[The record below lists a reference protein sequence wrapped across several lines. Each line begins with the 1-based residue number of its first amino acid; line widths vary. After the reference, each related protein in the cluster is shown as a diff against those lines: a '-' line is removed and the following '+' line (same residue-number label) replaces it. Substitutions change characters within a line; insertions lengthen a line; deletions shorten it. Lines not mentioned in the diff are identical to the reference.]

1 MTKIV
6 HASDLT
12 EREKRL
18 LFWAS
23 FLSLV
28 AAGFGFAFRVAMGGA
43 YGAELGLTEQQVG
56 EVFGASLWPIAITMI
71 GFSLVVDRTGYKL
84 PMYGAFA
91 LQTIS
96 GVGTLFASSY
106 TQLYVFALC
115 AGLGHGI
122 VEAVINPICAAVY
135 PKEKTKW
142 LTYLHAA
149 WPAGLV
155 GGTLLILGVDSL
167 KEGGFDWRLHAVWI
181 VLPCIAYALMYLPCT
196 FPVDERVQA
205 GVPYKEMLRQV
216 GFLTSAL
223 ASGLVLYEVGNQV
236 FQLTDLVAPDAWVRA
251 HWFGTAMGLGA
262 AVGVV
267 FGLAVGSLGRPL
279 FFLMCLLMIPVAT
292 AELGTDGWIKGLMT
306 PVLEGMS
313 INPAMALVF
322 SAGIMLVLRTFAGGI
337 LRFFSPPGLLFVSG
351 IFSAVGLFWLSTT
364 AGVAIFVAFTLYAL
378 GQTYYWPCVLGFT
391 SERYPQGGA
400 LTLNTVSAIGL
411 LTAGVV
417 GTPILGVAF
426 DRSIHGAVESGVP
439 ALAEAATVPGHFMWM
454 SHEKIDP
461 QLAGEWLEAQ
471 PEAERAAAEQVYSRG
486 GEPGSAQSNAGRDV
500 LRYATRFPLLLM
512 VVFGAIALY
521 FRMRG
526 GYKPIELDTSAHS
539 SS

>member
-1 MTKIV
+1 MTTIV

-12 EREKRL
+12 DREKRL

-23 FLSLV
+23 FLALA
-28 AAGFGFAFRVAMGGA
+28 AAGFGFAFRVAMQGA

-91 LQTIS
+91 LQTLS
-96 GVGTLFASSY
+96 GIGTWFATSY
-106 TQLYVFALC
+106 GQLYGFALC

-155 GGTLLILGVDSL
+155 GGTLLILGVDSAV
-167 KEGGFDWRLHAVWI
+167 EGGAPWRLHAVWI
-181 VLPCIAYALMYLPCT
+181 VLPCIAYALMYLPCK

-205 GVPYKEMLRQV
+205 GVPYREMLQQV

-223 ASGLVLYEVGNQV
+223 ASGLVLYEIGNQV
-236 FQLTDLVAPDAWVRA
+236 FQLTNLVAPDAWVRE

-267 FGLAVGSLGRPL
+267 FGLAVGSIGRPL

-306 PVLEGMS
+306 PVLEGYS

-322 SAGIMLVLRTFAGGI
+322 SAGIMLLLRTFAGGI
-337 LRFFSPPGLLFVSG
+337 LKFFSPPGLLFVSG
-351 IFSAVGLFWLSTT
+351 IFSAVGLYWLSESM
-364 AGVAIFVAFTLYAL
+364 GVAIFVAFTLYAL
-378 GQTYYWPCVLGFT
+378 GQTFYWPCVLGFT
-391 SERYPQGGA
+391 AERYPQGGA

-426 DRSIHGAVESGVP
+426 DRSIHAKVESQVP

-461 QLAGEWLEAQ
+461 QLAGKWLESQ
-471 PEAERAAAEQVYSRG
+471 PAPARAEAEQVYSRG
-486 GEPGSAQSNAGRDV
+486 ATPGTAQRRAGRDV
-500 LRYATRFPLLLM
+500 LAYATRFPLLLM
-512 VVFGAIALY
+512 VIFGAIALW

-526 GYKPIELDTSAHS
+526 GYKPVELSTGAP
-539 SS
+539 

>member
-23 FLSLV
+23 FLALV
-28 AAGFGFAFRVAMGGA
+28 AAGFGFAFRVAMGGK

-91 LQTIS
+91 LQTLS
-96 GVGTLFASSY
+96 GIGTLFASTY
-106 TQLYVFALC
+106 TQLYLFALC

-155 GGTLLILGVDSL
+155 GGTLLVLGVDSL
-167 KEGGFDWRLHAVWI
+167 KEGGFDWRLHATWI
-181 VLPCIAYALMYLPCT
+181 VLPCIAYALMYLPCK

-205 GVPYKEMLRQV
+205 GVSYREMLQQV

-223 ASGLVLYEVGNQV
+223 ASGLVLYEIGNQV
-236 FQLTDLVAPDAWVRA
+236 FQLTSLVAPDAWVRE
-251 HWFGTAMGLGA
+251 HWFGTAMGLGVL
-262 AVGVV
+262 VGTV

-279 FFLMCLLMIPVAT
+279 FFCMCLLMIPVAT
-292 AELGTDGWIKGLMT
+292 AELGTDGWINRLMR
-306 PVLEGMS
+306 PVLEGQA
-313 INPAMALVF
+313 IHPAMALVF

-337 LRFFSPPGLLFVSG
+337 LKFFSPPGLLFVSG
-351 IFSAVGLFWLSTT
+351 IFSAAGLYWLSEA
-364 AGVAIFVAFTLYAL
+364 AGIAIFVAFTLYAL
-378 GQTYYWPCVLGFT
+378 GQTFYWPCVLGFT

-411 LTAGVV
+411 LSAGVV

-426 DRSIHGAVESGVP
+426 DRSIHDAVERDLP
-439 ALAEAATVPGHFMWM
+439 AMAQAATVPGHFMWM

-461 QLAGEWLEAQ
+461 QLAATWLEEQ
-471 PEAERAAAEQVYSRG
+471 PAEQRAAAEAVYSRSAT
-486 GEPGSAQSNAGRDV
+486 PGTSQSRAGRDV
-500 LRYATRFPLLLM
+500 LAYSTRFPLILM
-512 VVFGAIALY
+512 VAFGAIALW
-521 FRMRG
+521 FRRRG
-526 GYKPIELDTSAHS
+526 GYKPVELGSGGP
-539 SS
+539 

>member
-1 MTKIV
+1 MPKIV
-6 HASDLT
+6 HASDLSD
-12 EREKRL
+12 RDKRL

-23 FLSLV
+23 FLALV
-28 AAGFGFAFRVAMGGA
+28 AAGFGFAFRVAMGGK

-91 LQTIS
+91 LQTLS
-96 GVGTLFASSY
+96 GLGTVFASTY
-106 TQLYVFALC
+106 TQLYLCALC

-155 GGTLLILGVDSL
+155 GGTLLILGMDALVA
-167 KEGGFDWRLHAVWI
+167 GGVEWRMHAVWI
-181 VLPCIAYALMYLPCT
+181 LLPCVAYALMYLQCT

-205 GVPYKEMLRQV
+205 GVPYREMLQQV

-223 ASGLVLYEVGNQV
+223 ASGLVLYEIGNQL
-236 FQLTDLVAPDAWVRA
+236 FQLTDLVAPGAWVRE
-251 HWFGTAMGLGA
+251 HWFGTAMGLGVAIGA
-262 AVGVV
+262 A
-267 FGLAVGSLGRPL
+267 FGLAVGSIGRPL

-306 PVLEGMS
+306 PVLQG
-313 INPAMALVF
+313 IDVDPAMALVF
-322 SAGIMLVLRTFAGGI
+322 SAAIMLALRTFAGGI
-337 LRFFSPPGLLFVSG
+337 LKFFSPPGLLFVSG
-351 IFSAVGLFWLSTT
+351 IFSAVGLFWLSEA
-364 AGVAIFVAFTLYAL
+364 AGLAIFVAFTLYAL
-378 GQTYYWPCVLGFT
+378 GQTFYWPCVLGFT

-426 DRSIHGAVESGVP
+426 DRSIHGAVERELP
-439 ALAEAATVPGHFMWM
+439 ALSQAASVPGRFMWM
-454 SHEKIDP
+454 THEKIDP
-461 QLAGEWLEAQ
+461 QLAQAWLDAQ
-471 PEAERAAAEQVYSRG
+471 PAEQRSAAEAVYSRA
-486 GEPGSAQSNAGRDV
+486 GSQGVSQRDAGRDV
-500 LRYATRFPLLLM
+500 LAYAARFPLILM
-512 VVFGAIALY
+512 VAFGAIALW
-521 FRMRG
+521 FRRRG
-526 GYKPIELDTSAHS
+526 GYKPVELGSGGA
-539 SS
+539 